1 MISAC
6 AFAISIRNELV
17 FIYSYGPISQIKNIS
32 LNYTGFVMVKRALAE
47 AHKEKH
53 GLKDGELER
62 DGFGGLALRTMLGDV
77 MYDERVIILFDN

>member
-1 MISAC
+1 
-6 AFAISIRNELV
+6 
-17 FIYSYGPISQIKNIS
+17 
-32 LNYTGFVMVKRALAE
+32 MVKRALAE